1 MYKGQSAACLFPH
14 SNSHLPSHLLARRH
28 GTRWGGMP
36 GVSPA
41 STPQAQMVPKTQQA
55 YSSLQ
60 PYTLCPNHNTPQ
72 IQSGPIYFYKPTNRV
87 GLKSKYSWL
96 LAQLY
101 EQLFTP
107 QTVHEVALTGAW
119 DAWGHGACGVCS
131 QAAGAQA
138 QITYLSSAPKFIPD
152 SWDWQCCCCPKRT
165 RDRQTRRAKSILV
178 PFNSQDTLQRDWT
191 CFPFSGSKPFRGA
204 AGIQKAVWFF
214 QQLHMQQ
221 HISTKKRFFP
231 RSWKTIPK

>member
-165 RDRQTRRAKSILV
+165 RDRQTCQVNL
-178 PFNSQDTLQRDWT
+178 
-191 CFPFSGSKPFRGA
+191 GA
-204 AGIQKAVWFF
+204 F
-214 QQLHMQQ
+214 QQSRHSAKGLNMLSLLRQQ
-221 HISTKKRFFP
+221 TFQGCSRHPEGSLIFP
-231 RSWKTIPK
+231 AAPHAAARKH

>member
-1 MYKGQSAACLFPH
+1 
-14 SNSHLPSHLLARRH
+14 
-28 GTRWGGMP
+28 MP

-119 DAWGHGACGVCS
+119 DAWGHGACGCAARQRVLRHRSPIWVLPLSSYLTAGTGSAAAAPKERGTDRPDVPSQSWCLSTVKTLCKGTEHAFPS
-131 QAAGAQA
+131 QAANLSGVQQA
-138 QITYLSSAPKFIPD
+138 SRRQFDFSS
-152 SWDWQCCCCPKRT
+152 SST
-165 RDRQTRRAKSILV
+165 RS
-178 PFNSQDTLQRDWT
+178 
-191 CFPFSGSKPFRGA
+191 
-204 AGIQKAVWFF
+204 
-214 QQLHMQQ
+214 
-221 HISTKKRFFP
+221 ST
-231 RSWKTIPK
+231 

>member
-138 QITYLSSAPKFIPD
+138 QITYLSSAPKFIPAGTGSAAAAPKERGTD
-152 SWDWQCCCCPKRT
+152 RPDVPSQSWCLSTVKTLCKGTEHAFPSQAANLSGVQQASR
-165 RDRQTRRAKSILV
+165 RQFDFS
-178 PFNSQDTLQRDWT
+178 SSST
-191 CFPFSGSKPFRGA
+191 CS
-204 AGIQKAVWFF
+204 
-214 QQLHMQQ
+214 
-221 HISTKKRFFP
+221 ST
-231 RSWKTIPK
+231 